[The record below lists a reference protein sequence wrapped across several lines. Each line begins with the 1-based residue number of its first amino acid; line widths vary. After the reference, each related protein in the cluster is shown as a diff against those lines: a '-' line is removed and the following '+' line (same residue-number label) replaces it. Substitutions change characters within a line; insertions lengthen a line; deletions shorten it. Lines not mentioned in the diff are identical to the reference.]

1 MTLRNFLSS
10 QLSKM
15 MELMEGF
22 TVMNAIGTAEDLA
35 VAAVADQALDDKTK
49 KTAPVKTGAV
59 FLFE

>member
-1 MTLRNFLSS
+1 
-10 QLSKM
+10 
-15 MELMEGF
+15 MEGF

-59 FLFE
+59 FLSLITLFEQNLLIR